1 MNSKCSI
8 WSVVAAGLA
17 SALICTVVQSCR
29 DETNNT
35 VKATEST
42 RFELVD
48 SYEDGSNRL
57 KVYIDSNTGVHYLV
71 AHKIGGHGVGITVMV
86 DADGKPFIKGE

>member
-1 MNSKCSI
+1 MNNKYSI

-35 VKATEST
+35 AKAAESA
-42 RFELVD
+42 RFELID
-48 SYEDGSNRL
+48 SYNSDTFRIYVDN
-57 KVYIDSNTGVHYLV
+57 DTGVQYL
-71 AHKIGGHGVGITVMV
+71 AYKLGKFGAGIVVMV
-86 DADGKPFIKGE
+86 DSEGKPLMKEKNE